1 MFYILIIRYSS
12 ALVYRFFRL
21 NTSNWFVKFLHRL
34 FFFYAIFNL
43 FFFYEIFIRTAPSS
57 LCNIHTNLSLSS

>member
-1 MFYILIIRYSS
+1 MIFYMFYILIIRYSS

-34 FFFYAIFNL
+34 FFFY
-43 FFFYEIFIRTAPSS
+43 EIFIRTAPSS